1 MKSSPEYDDAVVGA
15 GILGL
20 AHAYHLA
27 RRGRRVIVLERH
39 PTARGASVRN
49 FGMIWPIGQPFG
61 ELRDLAR
68 SSLKSWL
75 KVLKSS
81 GLWHD
86 PCGSLHLAYHDDEA
100 RVLQEFAARASRMA
114 IASNC
119 SIPMRLAGVHRR
131 SVGKGSGAAIWSPEE
146 VCVDPREVVA
156 GLPRWLSREHG
167 VTFRFD
173 TAVAKVDGTTLHSG
187 DERFSAGRIWICSG
201 DETRI
206 LYPDLLE
213 RSGIVP
219 CKLQMMR
226 STAQSDD
233 FRIGPM
239 LAAGLTLRHY
249 AAFRDCPSLAAVKD
263 RVARE
268 TPWFDE
274 FGIHVLVSQNG
285 RGELTIG
292 DSHEYGGDIEPFDK
306 SQIDE
311 WIPGLSGELSRG
323 PRVANRLSMAWGLC
337 ETSRPPFRDPG
348 AVARGGRDHR
358 GGRGRDDALI
368 RAGRESR
375 RGQAG
380 LHRELI
386 EG

>member
-1 MKSSPEYDDAVVGA
+1 MKSSPDYDDAVVGA

-27 RRGRRVIVLERH
+27 RRGHRVIVFERH
-39 PTARGASVRN
+39 PIARGASVRN
-49 FGMIWPIGQPFG
+49 FGMIWPIGQSSG
-61 ELRDLAR
+61 KLRDLAR

-81 GLWHD
+81 GSWHD
-86 PCGSLHLAYHDDEA
+86 PCGSMHLAYHDDEA
-100 RVLQEFAARASRMA
+100 QVLQEFARQRLENGDRIELLDPKEAR
-114 IASNC
+114 
-119 SIPMRLAGVHRR
+119 RR
-131 SVGKGSGAAIWSPEE
+131 SPAIRQEGLRCAIWSPDE

-167 VTFRFD
+167 VRFRFD
-173 TAVAKVDGTTLHSG
+173 AAVTRVDGMSLLCG
-187 DERFSAGRIWICSG
+187 DERFSADRIWICSG

-206 LYPDLLE
+206 LYPDLLQ

-226 STAQSDD
+226 SASRSDD

-249 AAFRDCPSLAAVKD
+249 ASFRDCPSLPALKD

-274 FGIHVLVSQNG
+274 MGIHVLVSQNG
-285 RGELTIG
+285 HGELTIG
-292 DSHEYGGDIEPFDK
+292 DSHEYGGEIEPFDK
-306 SQIDE
+306 AQIDE
-311 WIPGLSGELSRG
+311 WTLDYLATFLEVPGLRIASRWHGVYAKHPDLPFVILEPTPEVAVITGVGGAGMTLSF
-323 PRVANRLSMAWGLC
+323 GLAQKVVEDKLGC
-337 ETSRPPFRDPG
+337 
-348 AVARGGRDHR
+348 
-358 GGRGRDDALI
+358 
-368 RAGRESR
+368 
-375 RGQAG
+375 
-380 LHRELI
+380 I
-386 EG
+386 EN